1 MIAAR
6 PDLPSPRTYNLHFGP
21 LNRLHARLGF
31 YPPAETRRGG
41 RGALVL
47 PGCIDLGDARHQM
60 RRQQFEREHMTLAQ
74 AYTAF
79 AGDHLIA
86 MGSLPDVALA
96 VKAATEAGDT
106 KILVF
111 DDATGATVEL
121 DLRGSPQDVLL
132 RLPAPIEPED
142 QDDQS
147 TPRARGR
154 PKLGVTPREITLLPR
169 HWDWL
174 ATQPGGASATL
185 RKLVEQAARDS
196 VEVDAARA
204 AQTTAYRVMY
214 ALAGHLAHFEEA
226 LRALY
231 APDPKKLAEILDQW
245 PQDVASY
252 IRGRTNAIGSI
263 WTASTK
269 I

>member
-1 MIAAR
+1 M
-6 PDLPSPRTYNLHFGP
+6 
-21 LNRLHARLGF
+21 
-31 YPPAETRRGG
+31 
-41 RGALVL
+41 
-47 PGCIDLGDARHQM
+47 
-60 RRQQFEREHMTLAQ
+60 
-74 AYTAF
+74 
-79 AGDHLIA
+79 
-86 MGSLPDVALA
+86 
-96 VKAATEAGDT
+96 
-106 KILVF
+106 
-111 DDATGATVEL
+111 
-121 DLRGSPQDVLL
+121 
-132 RLPAPIEPED
+132 
-142 QDDQS
+142 
-147 TPRARGR
+147 
-154 PKLGVTPREITLLPR
+154 
-169 HWDWL
+169 

-231 APDPKKLAEILDQW
+231 APDPKKLAKILDQW